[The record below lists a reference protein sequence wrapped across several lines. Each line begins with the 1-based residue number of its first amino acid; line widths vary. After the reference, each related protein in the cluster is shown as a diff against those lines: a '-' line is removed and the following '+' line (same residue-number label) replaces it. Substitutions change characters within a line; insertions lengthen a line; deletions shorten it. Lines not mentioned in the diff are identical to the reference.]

1 MNNFDLKKFLVENRL
16 TSNTRR
22 RPIMIDGKEVDRSTI
37 DLDGIDYNDY
47 PDFADAYV
55 MAADFVDGTPL
66 TDNQLEKLTDEY
78 IHDFIE
84 DRLYENRPTST
95 SKVINEQ
102 AVVDVDD
109 YMREDGHINLD
120 VFYRADDESFDQASN
135 NMTVNAFKTALVSE
149 IRRYS
154 QDPGTPPDTTFYLF
168 RVGAIIS
175 TDEVKEYQQA
185 LADIARQLLSNDNI
199 QVSYKHDRR
208 HKHVYVELK
217 NEVLPEEFF
226 K

>member
-1 MNNFDLKKFLVENRL
+1 MDNFDLKKFLVENRL

-22 RPIMIDGKEVDRSTI
+22 RPIMIDGKEVDRGTI

-66 TDNQLEKLTDEY
+66 TDNQLERLTDEY

-102 AVVDVDD
+102 GNVDVDD
-109 YMREDGHINLD
+109 YMRKDGDINLD
-120 VFYRADDESFDQASN
+120 VFYRADNQSFDQASKY
-135 NMTVNAFKTALVSE
+135 MTAEVYKTALDREVD
-149 IRRYS
+149 RYV
-154 QDPGTPPDTTFYLF
+154 QDPGTPPDTTLYLY

-175 TDEVKEYQQA
+175 TDEVEKYQQA
-185 LADIARQLLSNDNI
+185 LARIVQDLIPNDKI
-199 QVSYKHDRR
+199 EVSYGYNRKDN
-208 HKHVYVELK
+208 HVYVELK
-217 NEVLPEEFF
+217 DVVYQYL
-226 K
+226 

>member
-1 MNNFDLKKFLVENRL
+1 MDNFDLKKFLVENRL

-22 RPIMIDGKEVDRSTI
+22 RPIMIDGKEVDRGTI

-66 TDNQLEKLTDEY
+66 TDSQLERLTDEY

-84 DRLYENRPTST
+84 DRLHENRLTT
-95 SKVINEQ
+95 NSKAINEQ

-109 YMREDGHINLD
+109 YMRKDGDINLD
-120 VFYRADDESFDQASN
+120 VFYRADNESFDQASE
-135 NMTVNAFKTALVSE
+135 NMTAEIYKTALDREVQ
-149 IRRYS
+149 RYS
-154 QDPGTPPDTTFYLF
+154 QDPGTPPDTTIYLF

-175 TDEVKEYQQA
+175 TDEVEKYQQA
-185 LADIARQLLSNDNI
+185 LARIVQDLIPNDKI
-199 QVSYKHDRR
+199 EVSYGYDR
-208 HKHVYVELK
+208 KDNHVYVELK
-217 NEVLPEEFF
+217 DVVYQYL
-226 K
+226 

>member
-22 RPIMIDGKEVDRSTI
+22 RPIMIDGKEVDRGTI
-37 DLDGIDYNDY
+37 DLEGIDPNDY

-78 IHDFIE
+78 IYDFIE

-135 NMTVNAFKTALVSE
+135 NMTAEVYKTALDREVD
-149 IRRYS
+149 RYV
-154 QDPGTPPDTTFYLF
+154 QDPGTPPDTALYLY

-175 TDEVKEYQQA
+175 TDEVEKYQQA
-185 LADIARQLLSNDNI
+185 LARIVQDLIPNDKI
-199 QVSYKHDRR
+199 EVSYGYDR
-208 HKHVYVELK
+208 KDNHVYVELK
-217 NEVLPEEFF
+217 DVVYQYI
-226 K
+226 